1 MMTEKKELREED
13 FVGLLRKVYSG
24 GSEPTRVW
32 ADGEVVELLSEWERE
47 ARKPGLQRLKDMFG
61 VQ

>member
-13 FVGLLRKVYSG
+13 LTDLLRKAYSG
-24 GSEPTRVW
+24 GSEPTRAWVN
-32 ADGEVVELLSEWERE
+32 GEVVEILSEWERE

-61 VQ
+61 VE